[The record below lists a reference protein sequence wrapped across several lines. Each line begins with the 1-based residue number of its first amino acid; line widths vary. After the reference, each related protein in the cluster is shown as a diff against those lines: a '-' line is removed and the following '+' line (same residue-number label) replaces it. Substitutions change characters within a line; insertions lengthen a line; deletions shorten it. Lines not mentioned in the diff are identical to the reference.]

1 MKETKTVQVYPDD
14 AIVNAKIEEY
24 ESFGWEV
31 VGNQRCQE
39 YEGQTYGI
47 DGSSTKHY
55 STFNKVTFTREKDSP
70 WYAEVVQLE
79 KEYYVMKDT
88 SESYRAV
95 KPVLRT
101 PKPDGIIG
109 VALGAYL
116 YMMFLVPGII
126 YTAVRC
132 SQKSKYK
139 KRYQKELAEYES
151 VYPARIEEAENRQAE
166 LRARAEKCISGKA

>member
-70 WYAEVVQLE
+70 WYSEVTQLE
-79 KEYYVMKDT
+79 KEYHALKDT
-88 SESYRAV
+88 AETYQAV
-95 KPVLRT
+95 KPVLRKT
-101 PKPDGIIG
+101 KTEGFIAFGCGFI
-109 VALGAYL
+109 L
-116 YMMFLVPGII
+116 YMLFFVPGVIFTI
-126 YTAVRC
+126 VHFSA
-132 SQKSKYK
+132 KAKYK
-139 KRYQKELAEYES
+139 KRYKKELAEYES
-151 VYPARIEEAENRQAE
+151 EYPAKIRDLNNKCLE
-166 LRARAEKCISGKA
+166 LRARAERCVSGKV